1 MTQDNTPFDH
11 RPDPVL
17 GSALRQALAPGDE
30 SAFVAALMGSAER
43 AGAASWDAVLAR
55 WARVGVAA
63 AVIVVLVAGYVMRR
77 SPATAASRLA
87 PVADALLT
95 PAAQGAELDVVL
107 TSVMDD

>member
-1 MTQDNTPFDH
+1 MMQENTPFDH

-17 GSALRQALAPGDE
+17 GSALRQALARGDE
-30 SAFVAALMGSAER
+30 SAFVAELMGSAER

-55 WARVGVAA
+55 WARVGVTA
-63 AVIVVLVAGYVMRR
+63 AVIVVLVAAYVVGR
-77 SPATAASRLA
+77 SQATAASRRG

>member
-11 RPDPVL
+11 RPDPLL

-30 SAFVAALMGSAER
+30 SAFVAELMGSAER
-43 AGAASWDAVLAR
+43 ASAASWDAVLAR

-63 AVIVVLVAGYVMRR
+63 AVILVLAAGYVVRR
-77 SPATAASRLA
+77 SPATASRRP

-95 PAAQGAELDVVL
+95 PAAQGAEVDVVL
-107 TSVMDD
+107 TSVIDD